1 MFYSY
6 TRSEHKNMIDR
17 FVHQI
22 NAPVLVNIS
31 LLKSFVVEKRH
42 GAMQMKKRKKREVE
56 KNGHKDVWSI
66 ENNRYKD
73 AHHEKKRKER

>member
-6 TRSEHKNMIDR
+6 TGSEHKNMLDR

-31 LLKSFVVEKRH
+31 LLESFVVEKKH
-42 GAMQMKKRKKREVE
+42 GAMQKKKEKK
-56 KNGHKDVWSI
+56 
-66 ENNRYKD
+66 
-73 AHHEKKRKER
+73 EKKRS